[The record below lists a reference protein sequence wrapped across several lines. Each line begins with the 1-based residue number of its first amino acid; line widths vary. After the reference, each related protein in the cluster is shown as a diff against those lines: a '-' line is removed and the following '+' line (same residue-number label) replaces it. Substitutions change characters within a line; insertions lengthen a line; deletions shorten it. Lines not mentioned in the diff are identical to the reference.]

1 MADSSVHSRAVL
13 GIDAAWTAAE
23 PSGVA
28 IAVETA
34 GGWRLAAVEA
44 SYEAFIG
51 RADGAERDAKRPRG
65 SVAVA
70 AELLDA
76 ARRICGARVDLVAVD
91 MPMAGE
97 RIAGRR
103 PCDNAISTKYGA
115 KAASTH
121 SPSAERP
128 GKISDPL
135 RAGFEACGYLLCT
148 SAPAKGL
155 IEVYPHT
162 ALIEFLSAP
171 RRLEYKAAKMGR
183 YWPGSFAVE
192 RHKKLREVWRRI
204 VEALESRMQGVS
216 AALPPPAQDVR
227 GWRLKAY
234 EDKLDAVVCAAVA
247 IACLDGHAKAF
258 GDKNAAIWVPINEA
272 EQ

>member
-1 MADSSVHSRAVL
+1 MADSSVHARAVL
-13 GIDAAWTAAE
+13 GIDAAWTSTA

-28 IAVETA
+28 VAVETA
-34 GGWRLAAVEA
+34 SGSELKAVEA
-44 SYEAFIG
+44 SYSEFIA
-51 RADGAERDAKRPRG
+51 RARGGKLDAKKPTA
-65 SVAVA
+65 SVPVA
-70 AELLDA
+70 ADLLDA
-76 ARRICGARVDLVAVD
+76 ARRICGARIDLVAVD
-91 MPMAGE
+91 MPMA
-97 RIAGRR
+97 RAAITGRR
-103 PCDNAISTKYGA
+103 FCDKAISAEYGA

-135 RAGFEACGYLLCT
+135 RAGFEASGCHLCT

-155 IEVYPHT
+155 IEVYPHP

-171 RRLEYKAAKMGR
+171 RRLEYKAAKMGK
-183 YWPGSFAVE
+183 YWPGSSAVE
-192 RHKKLREVWRRI
+192 RHKKVREVWRRI
-204 VEALESRMQGVS
+204 IEALDSRMQGVS

-247 IACLDGHAKAF
+247 IACLNGEARAL
-258 GDKNAAIWVPINEA
+258 GDEDAAIWVPMTTPSK
-272 EQ
+272 